1 MFRPIRLTLALA
13 LLAGPALTASTLLWE
28 IGRPDNANADLAL
41 APSGY
46 AQFRHDGFFVVGQS
60 DPQSA
65 WPYVHP
71 GPADAWAGNQSH
83 TFTVLFQLDNANP
96 SEAARLRLDLLD
108 THAGLAPTLRVT
120 LNGRTFERTLPPGG
134 GDASINGDV
143 ARGREC
149 LWELDLPPGSLR
161 LGGNSLEL
169 TTLSGSW
176 LLYDSLQLFASPDT
190 RLAPVPPGTRLSQIT
205 VAPYWLHASD
215 GPVQPVELRLQ
226 HVGAPTE
233 ARVRIGDRPPLP
245 VRLQSG
251 WQSIE
256 VTAPAAE
263 HTTRVPLEVTAA
275 GDTLLVT
282 NLTLSPPKLREIWLL
297 PHSHVDIGYTHR
309 QDEVIGIQITNLLQ
323 GIELAQASATNPP
336 GLRFKW
342 NPEAIWVLDHF
353 LQRAT
358 PPQRE
363 AFLAAVRRGDVGVDG
378 LYANMLTGLCR
389 PEELAQSLRFAPA
402 LTELTGVPV
411 TSAAICDVPGWTWG
425 LVTMMGQA
433 GVKYFAIGPNHSARI
448 GTIHRWDNQP
458 FYWRSPSGRER
469 LLCCVV
475 DNYHF
480 LGNLEH
486 HVRGHTAKL
495 TRTGY
500 PYDLAPLFWVG
511 TWPDGGVDNAPPDAQ
526 TVDKVVAWNRK
537 YAAPRVIIGLAGE
550 FFREL
555 ERRHGPQLPEF
566 AGDLTPY
573 WEDGAGSTAR
583 ETALN
588 RRSADRLSQAESLF
602 AGLAPADRPAA
613 DFETAWKNVLL
624 YSEHTWGAHNS
635 ISEPDVPFVVDQ
647 WRVKQAFA
655 LDADRQSQALLDAA
669 LAPARSAELS
679 STVLDVFNTTQWERT
694 DLVTLTPGQS
704 GRAASVTDDRG
715 QLVPSQRLASGQL
728 AFLAENVP
736 PFGAKRFRLSSRP
749 ALSHGQAR
757 IEGLTLHTA
766 SLSVAVDP
774 VTGALRSL
782 RRHGLEAEFVDPQA
796 PVGLNDY
803 RYVLGTNAAGALTNG
818 PVTVRVV
825 DPGPLVAT
833 VRVESSAPGCRRLVR
848 EIQLV
853 DGLDYVSLVNHVD
866 REVVREKDSVHFGFG
881 FHVPGGMV
889 RMETPWAVV
898 RPNIDQLPGAC
909 RNWFTV
915 QRWVD
920 VSNSDRGIT
929 WAPLDAPLLQ
939 VGAITANL
947 LGPVGWDEWLPEA
960 LDSTTLYS
968 WAQNNHWFTNYK
980 ADQPGLTT
988 FRYLLRP
995 HAGGYHAADAA
1006 RFGHETSRPLLAV
1019 PVDPD
1024 RPTATPFLRL
1034 SSPDVLVESVKVSE
1048 DGQAVILRL
1057 FGVTGQSRRVQVDWT
1072 AFQPSALWLTDLSE
1086 NPRQRT
1092 EPVVEVPGYG
1102 VTMLRLDRPRAT
1114 AATADPQPAYLRL
1127 VPVPAPQIVAA
1138 AEEYPGGNH
1147 KAAHLLDG
1155 NPRTEYSSAGRGTDT
1170 FVEFD
1175 FGTPVALAGFRHLD
1189 RNDPATVAAS
1199 TLVLFAPDGREAGR
1213 VNIEHVNQKAGV
1225 TFHTLPEP
1233 VTVRRVRWQITKL
1246 GPQHYGTVGGAEL
1259 SFYAAGPTE
1268 SLPNVALEAR
1278 PLPLAERTSEG
1289 LRQPLRLEVDYA
1301 YATPIDAVIQVGDL
1315 PPRPLHLTAGRQSLD
1330 IAIPVAETARAW
1342 PLSITTPA
1350 GQRLGTKTL
1359 EVPPFRPLTIYVL
1372 PHSHTDIG
1380 YTELQTA
1387 IEEKQVNN
1395 LLAGMEAA
1403 RRTAS
1408 YPEGARFVWNVEV
1421 LWAAD
1426 LFLRR
1431 FDTAQREAFLAAV
1444 QRGEVA
1450 LCGLYLNELTGLCR
1464 PEELVR
1470 LLRFATQLRAETG
1483 APLQSA
1489 MISDVPGYTWGTVTA
1504 LAHAGIK
1511 YFSVAPNYFDRIG
1524 DILVQWENRPFWWI
1538 GPDGHSRVLVWIPFW
1553 GYALSHRYGHLSR
1566 QLVEDFAAGLQQRTY
1581 PYDIAYIRW
1590 AGHGDNGVP
1599 DPAICD
1605 FIRDWN
1611 QAFASPRFVISS
1623 TDDAFRAFEER
1634 YGHRLPEV
1642 RGDWTPYWEDGAGS
1656 SALETALNR
1665 ASSDRLT
1672 QAESLWAIRQPHS
1685 YPVPNFAEAW
1695 RHVLLYSEHTW
1706 GAWCSVSEPARQE
1719 TLDQWAL
1726 KRAYAAAADTQSRE
1740 LLSQAAAL
1748 GTAGEAPETA
1758 VDLFNTTSW
1767 PRTELVVIP
1776 RDFCEGRDR
1785 VTDDLGNPVPSQRL
1799 VNGDLVVLARDV
1811 PPLAARRYT
1820 FTPGSPHAPEHRV
1833 NADGTRLDNALLR
1846 VRLDDSTGAI
1856 IELFRPDLGVNLV
1869 DTASGHALNDYLYF
1883 TGDQPADAQRNG
1895 LVIIRIKERGPLV
1908 ASLLVSSDA
1917 PGCHRLVREI
1927 RLTAGLDSLELINL
1941 VDKQR
1946 LVASS
1951 YHAREGKESLN
1962 FAFPFHVP
1970 DGQVRLE
1977 VPFGVFRPD
1986 ADQIPSACKNWF
1998 TVGRWADV
2006 ANADFGVTW
2015 VTLDAP
2021 LVQVGGLTAN
2031 LLNSQTNPEAWR
2043 KHVGPTQKLYSWA
2056 MNNHWGTNYRAYQE
2070 GPVVF
2075 RYVLRPHR
2083 GYDPAAASRLAVA
2096 QSQPL
2101 VPVRARGP
2109 RPASTPRLA
2118 VDSPAVLVTGFKPSD
2133 DGRALI
2139 VRLWASSDHDVQT
2152 CLAWSDRHPVRV
2164 SLSDRRAASTRS
2176 RAPSPSRP
2184 GASSPSAPTSPD
2196 PLGSHLNI

>member
-1 MFRPIRLTLALA
+1 MFRPIRPALALA
-13 LLAGPALTASTLLWE
+13 VLAGPALAASTLLWE
-28 IGRPDNANADLAL
+28 IGRPDNANTDLAL

-46 AQFRHDGFFVVGQS
+46 AQFRQDGFFVVGQS

-71 GPADAWAGNQSH
+71 GPADAWAGSQSH
-83 TFTVLFQLDNANP
+83 TFTVLFQLETANA
-96 SEAARLRLDLLD
+96 SEPGRLCLDFLD
-108 THAGLAPTLRVT
+108 THAGLAPRLRVT
-120 LNGRTFERTLPPGG
+120 LNGHTFERTLPPGG
-134 GDASINGDV
+134 GDASVNGDV

-149 LWELDLPPGSLR
+149 LWELELPPGLLR
-161 LGGNSLEL
+161 RGENSLDL
-169 TTLSGSW
+169 TSLSGSW
-176 LLYDSLQLFASPDT
+176 CLYDSLQLFTAADT
-190 RLAPVPPGTRLSQIT
+190 RLAAVPAGTRLSQVT
-205 VAPYWLHASD
+205 VAPYWLQATD
-215 GPVQPVELRLQ
+215 GPVQPVQLRLQ
-226 HVGAPTE
+226 HIGDPTE
-233 ARVRIGDRPPLP
+233 AKVRIGDRAPLP
-245 VRLQSG
+245 IRLQSG
-251 WQSIE
+251 WQTIE

-263 HTTRVPLEVTAA
+263 TTTQVPLEVTTA
-275 GDTLLVT
+275 GNTLVVT
-282 NLTLSPPKLREIWLL
+282 NLTLAPPKLREIWLL
-297 PHSHVDIGYTHR
+297 PHSHVDIGYTHL
-309 QDEVIGIQITNLLQ
+309 QDEVIGIQITNLLH

-353 LQRAT
+353 LNRAT
-358 PPQRE
+358 PAERE
-363 AFLAAVRRGDVGVDG
+363 AFVSAVRRGDVGVDG

-402 LTELTGVPV
+402 FTELTGVPV
-411 TSAAICDVPGWTWG
+411 ASAAICDVPGWTWG
-425 LVTMMGQA
+425 LVSMMEQA

-469 LLCCVV
+469 LLCYVV

-486 HVRGHTAKL
+486 HVRGHTEKL

-511 TWPDGGVDNAPPDAQ
+511 TWPGGGVDNAPPDAL
-526 TVDKVVAWNRK
+526 TVDKAVAWNRK
-537 YAAPRVIIGLAGE
+537 YAVPRVIIGLAGE

-588 RRSADRLSQAESLF
+588 RRSADRLSQAETLF
-602 AGLAPADRPAA
+602 AGLAPADRSPAA
-613 DFETAWKNVLL
+613 FEAAWKNVLL

-655 LDADRQSQALLDAA
+655 LDADRQSRALLDAA
-669 LAPARSAELS
+669 LAASSSAQAPP
-679 STVLDVFNTTQWERT
+679 TTFDVFNTTQWERT

-704 GRAASVTDDRG
+704 GKATSVTDDAG
-715 QLVPSQRLASGQL
+715 QPVPSQRLSSGQL
-728 AFLAENVP
+728 AFLAEKVP

-749 ALSHGQAR
+749 APNRGQAR
-757 IEGLTLHTA
+757 LEGLTLCTPT
-766 SLSVAVDP
+766 LSVGVDGT
-774 VTGALRSL
+774 TGALRSL
-782 RRHGLEAEFVDPQA
+782 RRQGLEADLVDPQA

-803 RYVLGTNAAGALTNG
+803 RYVLGTNAAGALVNG
-818 PVTVRVV
+818 PVTFQVLN
-825 DPGPLVAT
+825 PGPLVVT
-833 VRVESSAPGCRRLVR
+833 VRLESSAPGCRRLVR
-848 EIQLV
+848 EVQLV

-866 REVVREKDSVHFGFG
+866 REAVREKDSVHFGFG

-920 VSNSDRGIT
+920 VSNSDHGIT

-939 VGAITANL
+939 VGAMTANL
-947 LGPVGWDEWLPEA
+947 LGAVGWDEWLTETP
-960 LDSTTLYS
+960 DSTTLYS

-995 HAGGYHAADAA
+995 HPGGYHAPEAA

-1019 PVDPD
+1019 SADPSRPVP
-1024 RPTATPFLRL
+1024 APFLRL
-1034 SSPDVLVESVKVSE
+1034 SSPDVLLETVKVSE
-1048 DGQAVILRL
+1048 DGQAIILRL
-1057 FGVTGQSRRVQVDWT
+1057 FGVTGQHRRVRVDWT
-1072 AFQPSALWLTDLSE
+1072 AFPPAAIWLTDLSE
-1086 NPRQRT
+1086 APRQRT
-1092 EPVVEVPGYG
+1092 EPLVDVPGYS
-1102 VTMLRLDRPRAT
+1102 VTMLRLDRPPIA
-1114 AATADPQPAYLRL
+1114 AATDSEPAYLRL
-1127 VPVPAPQIVAA
+1127 VPVPAPPIVAA
-1138 AEEYPGGNH
+1138 ADEYPGGNH

-1155 NPRTEYSSAGRGTDT
+1155 NPRTEYSSANRGTNT

-1175 FGTPVALAGFRHLD
+1175 FATTISLAGFRHLD

-1199 TLVLFAPDGREAGR
+1199 ELVLFAPDGSEAGR
-1213 VNIEHVNQKAGV
+1213 VAIQHANQKAGV

-1233 VTVRRVRWQITKL
+1233 VAVRRVRWQVTQL
-1246 GPQHYGTVGGAEL
+1246 GPHHYGTVGGAEL
-1259 SFYAAGPTE
+1259 AFFAAGPTE

-1278 PLPLAERTSEG
+1278 PLPLAERTPDG

-1301 YATPIDAVIQVGDL
+1301 YATPIDAVVQVGDL
-1315 PPRPLHLTAGRQSLD
+1315 APRPLRLTAGRQSLD
-1330 IAIPVAETARAW
+1330 IPIPLTETARAW
-1342 PLSITTPA
+1342 PLSITTSD
-1350 GQRLGTKTL
+1350 GQRLGAKTL

-1431 FDTAQREAFLAAV
+1431 FDTTQRDAFLAAV

-1464 PEELVR
+1464 PEELIR
-1470 LLRFATQLRAETG
+1470 LLRFATQLRAQTG
-1483 APLQSA
+1483 ASLQSA

-1524 DILVQWENRPFWWI
+1524 DILVQWENRPFWWV

-1566 QLVEDFAAGLQQRTY
+1566 QLVEDFAAGLEQRAY
-1581 PYDIAYIRW
+1581 PYDLAYVRW

-1623 TDDAFRAFEER
+1623 TDDAFRAFEAR

-1665 ASSDRLT
+1665 ASSDRMT
-1672 QAESLWAIRQPHS
+1672 QAEALWAIRQPRS
-1685 YPVPNFAEAW
+1685 YPVPDFADAW
-1695 RHVLLYSEHTW
+1695 RQVLLYSEHTW

-1726 KRAYAAAADTQSRE
+1726 KHAYAAAADTQSRE
-1740 LLSQAAAL
+1740 LLSRAAAL
-1748 GTAGEAPETA
+1748 DASGEALETA

-1785 VTDDLGNPVPSQRL
+1785 VTDDQGHPVPSQRL
-1799 VNGDLVVLARDV
+1799 VNGDLVLLARDV

-1820 FTPGSPHAPEHRV
+1820 FTPGSPHPPEHGV
-1833 NADGTRLDNALLR
+1833 TAAGTRLDNGLLR
-1846 VRLDDSTGAI
+1846 LRLDDVTGAI
-1856 IELFRPDLGVNLV
+1856 TELFRHDLDVNLA
-1869 DTASGHALNDYLYF
+1869 DATSGHALNDYLYF

-1895 LVIIRIKERGPLV
+1895 LVTIRVKERGPLV
-1908 ASLLVSSDA
+1908 ASLLVGSAA
-1917 PGCHRLVREI
+1917 PGCHRLEREL
-1927 RLTAGLDSLELINL
+1927 RLTAGLDYVELINL

-1951 YHAREGKESLN
+1951 YHAHDGKESLN

-1977 VPFGVFRPD
+1977 VPLGVIRPD

-2031 LLNSQTNPEAWR
+2031 LLNSQTNPDVWR

-2109 RPASTPRLA
+2109 RPSSTPRLA
-2118 VDSPAVLVTGFKPSD
+2118 VDSAEVLVTGLKPSD

-2139 VRLWASSDHDVQT
+2139 VRLWAASDHAVPAR
-2152 CLAWSDRHPVRV
+2152 LAWSDPRPVRV
-2164 SLSDRRAASTRS
+2164 SYSDTSEQAGAPLTGPVAIPAWGLITLRADL
-2176 RAPSPSRP
+2176 P
-2184 GASSPSAPTSPD
+2184 
-2196 PLGSHLNI
+2196 